1 MASMALFPTQKALR
15 TGTLLVI
22 LQLGLLLLLTLLAL
36 PALFRFTLPLGAG
49 LLAVIA
55 VALALWTLR
64 HNRLGNFS
72 IHPKPKGSGVLV
84 TSGPYRWIRHP
95 MYSAVLLGAAALAWL
110 SNPLAGWTAWTA
122 LAIVL
127 LWKSVLEET
136 WLRQGHAAYTA
147 YMQHSKR
154 FLPWVF

>member
-1 MASMALFPTQKALR
+1 MASMALFPTQKSLR
-15 TGTLLVI
+15 TGTLLVL

-36 PALFRFTLPLGAG
+36 PAIFRLAIPLSAW
-49 LLAVIA
+49 LLAVA
-55 VALALWTLR
+55 SVALALWTLR

-110 SNPLAGWTAWTA
+110 SNPLAAWTAWLA
-122 LAIVL
+122 LALVL
-127 LWKSVLEET
+127 LLKSRMEET
-136 WLRQGHAAYTA
+136 WLQQRHPDYGA
-147 YMQHSKR
+147 YMQRSKR
-154 FLPWVF
+154 FLPWLL

>member
-1 MASMALFPTQKALR
+1 MASMALFPTQKSLR
-15 TGTLLVI
+15 TGTLLVL

-36 PALFRFTLPLGAG
+36 PALFRFAVPLSAW
-49 LLAVIA
+49 LLAMTA
-55 VALALWTLR
+55 VTLALWTLR

-95 MYSAVLLGAAALAWL
+95 MYSSVLLGAAALAWL

-136 WLRQGHAAYTA
+136 WLQQRHAGYTA

>member
-1 MASMALFPTQKALR
+1 MALFPTQQSLR
-15 TGTLLVI
+15 TGTLLVF

-36 PALFRFTLPLGAG
+36 PALFRFAVPVSAW
-49 LLAVIA
+49 LLAMIA

-84 TSGPYRWIRHP
+84 TTGPYRWIRHP
-95 MYSAVLLGAAALAWL
+95 MYSSVLLGAAALALL
-110 SNPLAGWTAWTA
+110 SNPLAGSTAWTA

-127 LWKSVLEET
+127 LLKSRLEET
-136 WLRQGHAAYTA
+136 WLQQRHASYAA

-154 FLPWVF
+154 FLPCVF

>member
-1 MASMALFPTQKALR
+1 MASMALFPTQKSMR
-15 TGTLLVI
+15 TGTLLVF
-22 LQLGLLLLLTLLAL
+22 LQLGLLLLLSLLAL
-36 PALFRFTLPLGAG
+36 PALFRFAVPLSAW
-49 LLAVIA
+49 LLALTA

-95 MYSAVLLGAAALAWL
+95 MYSSVLLGAAALAWL
-110 SNPLAGWTAWTA
+110 STPQAGWSAWTA

-127 LWKSVLEET
+127 LWKSALEEN
-136 WLRQGHAAYTA
+136 WLQQRHAAYSA
-147 YMQHSKR
+147 YMQRSKR
-154 FLPWVF
+154 FLPWLF

>member
-1 MASMALFPTQKALR
+1 MR
-15 TGTLLVI
+15 TGTLLVF
-22 LQLGLLLLLTLLAL
+22 LQLGLLLLLTLLAM
-36 PALFRFTLPLGAG
+36 PAIFQIAIPLGAW
-49 LLAVIA
+49 LLAIAA

-84 TSGPYRWIRHP
+84 TSGPYHWIRHP
-95 MYSAVLLGAAALAWL
+95 MYSSVLLGAAALACL
-110 SNPLAGWTAWTA
+110 SNPLAGWSAWSA

-136 WLRQGHAAYTA
+136 WLRQRHVAYAA
-147 YMQHSKR
+147 YMQQSKR
-154 FLPWVF
+154 FLPGFF